1 MRNSA
6 NDDFNDQRRE
16 SNMQRR
22 KTFNLIIAVSLFL
35 MAAPHF
41 TRIRATNSSITA
53 PAATHAPADG
63 AALYA
68 SKCAICHGKN
78 GGGTAAWK
86 GKGQPDLSNPDW
98 QKTHSDDQIATRIK
112 DGKGKMPGF
121 RKKLSDNEIMELVK
135 QVRALRR

>member
-1 MRNSA
+1 
-6 NDDFNDQRRE
+6 
-16 SNMQRR
+16 MQKR
-22 KTFNLIIAVSLFL
+22 KTVNLIITISLL
-35 MAAPHF
+35 LIAAPLF
-41 TRIRATNSSITA
+41 TRARATGFSVESLMVN
-53 PAATHAPADG
+53 AALPDG

-78 GGGTAAWK
+78 GVGTPAWK
-86 GKGQPDLSNPDW
+86 GKGQPDLSNSDW
-98 QKTHSDDQIATRIK
+98 QKTHSDDQIANRIR